1 MKKRKEAGKTMGSE
15 RFPPQNKPCCEK
27 EIMNIYEILEIGAI
41 SIDLEAE
48 EKNDVLSELVGLLV
62 SSGKVKKDD
71 KTEILKKVKERESLG
86 STGIGKGIAIPH
98 AKSAKM
104 KKMGAAFGIS
114 KKGLDFRSLDG
125 EATHIFFLLVD
136 PGETPG
142 PHLKALAKISRLLD
156 DKFIRDKLR
165 SATSAKEILKIIK
178 EEEQKKG

>member
-1 MKKRKEAGKTMGSE
+1 
-15 RFPPQNKPCCEK
+15 
-27 EIMNIYEILEIGAI
+27 MNIYEILDKDAI

-48 EKNDVLSELVGLLV
+48 GKDEVLTKMIGLLV
-62 SSGKVKKDD
+62 SSGKVKKENRAE
-71 KTEILKKVKERESLG
+71 TLKKVKEREALG

-98 AKSAKM
+98 AKCSKL

-114 KKGLDFRSLDG
+114 KKGLNFKSLDG
-125 EATHIFFLLVD
+125 EPTHVFFLLVA

-165 SATSAKEILKIIK
+165 ASTSAKDVLKIIK
-178 EEEQKKG
+178 DEEQKRR